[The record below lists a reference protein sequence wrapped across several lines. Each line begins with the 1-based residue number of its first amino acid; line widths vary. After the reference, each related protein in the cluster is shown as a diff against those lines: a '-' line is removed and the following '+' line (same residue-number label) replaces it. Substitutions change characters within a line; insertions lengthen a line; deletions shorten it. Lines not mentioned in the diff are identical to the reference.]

1 MPRRVV
7 GGLIQ
12 AAAPITDP
20 AAPIDKVRQAA
31 IDAHI
36 PLIEEAGRR
45 GVQILGLEEIFNGP
59 YFCPSQ
65 DAHWYDIAE
74 SVPGPTT
81 ELMGQYARKY
91 QMAMVVP
98 VYEREQAGVYYNTAA
113 VYDSDGTYLG
123 KYRKNHIPHTSGFW
137 EKYFFK
143 PGNLGYPVFKT
154 RFATIGVYI
163 CYDRHFPEGARLLGL
178 HGAEIVFNP
187 SATVAGLSQYSVE
200 ARTAGARG
208 RQRLLHGLQQPRR
221 HGVALEHRTVL
232 WLVLLCR
239 SARQLPRDG
248 IRRQGRTGRGRDGS
262 RHDRGSASRL
272 AVLPRSPPR
281 QLRTPRGAASMTLL
295 IKNGTIVTAT
305 DQYKG
310 DVFVDGEKIT
320 TIGTS
325 LTMSADRTI
334 DASGKYLFPGGIDV
348 HTHLD
353 MPFGGTTS
361 ADDFESGTIAAAHG
375 GTTTVVDFAIQYHGQ
390 TLHHAW
396 ETWMKKA
403 EGKAAIDYGFHMIV
417 TELTDQVEQEMDALV
432 GQGVTSFKL
441 FMAYPGVF
449 MLDDAS
455 IFRALLRTGKN
466 GGTICMHAENGGV
479 IDVLVKKALA
489 EGKTAPKYHALTRPA
504 RAEAEATH
512 RAIAMAEIADVPI
525 YIVHLS
531 AAEALEMV
539 TEARDR
545 GLPAFAETCPQYLFL
560 SYDNYEEPGFEGA
573 KYVMSPPLRPKETQD
588 RLWRGLAF
596 NDLQAI
602 STDHCPFCMKE
613 QKTMGERDFSKI
625 PNGAPGIETRMS
637 LVYDGGV
644 KTGRIS
650 LNRFVEL
657 TSTSPAKIFGLFP
670 RKGTIAPGSDAD
682 IVIFDPEKKQRLSAK
697 TLHMNV
703 DYNPYEGRE
712 VTGVTET
719 VISRGRVIIDKGSF
733 TGSAGAGSFLRRSTR
748 T

>member
-1 MPRRVV
+1 
-7 GGLIQ
+7 
-12 AAAPITDP
+12 
-20 AAPIDKVRQAA
+20 
-31 IDAHI
+31 
-36 PLIEEAGRR
+36 
-45 GVQILGLEEIFNGP
+45 
-59 YFCPSQ
+59 
-65 DAHWYDIAE
+65 
-74 SVPGPTT
+74 
-81 ELMGQYARKY
+81 
-91 QMAMVVP
+91 
-98 VYEREQAGVYYNTAA
+98 
-113 VYDSDGTYLG
+113 
-123 KYRKNHIPHTSGFW
+123 
-137 EKYFFK
+137 
-143 PGNLGYPVFKT
+143 
-154 RFATIGVYI
+154 
-163 CYDRHFPEGARLLGL
+163 
-178 HGAEIVFNP
+178 
-187 SATVAGLSQYSVE
+187 
-200 ARTAGARG
+200 
-208 RQRLLHGLQQPRR
+208 
-221 HGVALEHRTVL
+221 
-232 WLVLLCR
+232 
-239 SARQLPRDG
+239 
-248 IRRQGRTGRGRDGS
+248 
-262 RHDRGSASRL
+262 
-272 AVLPRSPPR
+272 
-281 QLRTPRGAASMTLL
+281 MTLL

-305 DQYKG
+305 DRYQG
-310 DVFVDGEKIT
+310 DVFIEGEKIT

-325 LTMSADRTI
+325 LAMSADRTI
-334 DASGKYLFPGGIDV
+334 DATGKYLFPGGIDV

-432 GQGVTSFKL
+432 SQGVTSFKL

-512 RAIAMAEIADVPI
+512 RA
-525 YIVHLS
+525 
-531 AAEALEMV
+531 
-539 TEARDR
+539 EARDR

-588 RLWRGLAF
+588 RLWRGLAY

-613 QKTMGERDFSKI
+613 QKILGEADFSKI

-644 KTGRIS
+644 RTGRIS

-682 IVIFDPEKKQRLSAK
+682 IVIFDPEKKLRLSAK

-712 VTGVTET
+712 VTGATDT
-719 VISRGRVIIDKGSF
+719 VLSRGRVVIDRGSF
-733 TGSAGAGSFLRRSTR
+733 TGRAGAGSFLRRSTR